1 MLNND
6 LLEKILTLSQV
17 GIVQTVDLGGY
28 DKETVH
34 YHFLYLCKQGWA
46 IPREN
51 RDDRDDKYGFML
63 KGITPNGRLRL
74 LERDYQS
81 NTETNQNGVYNITI
95 KAESGGSVAI
105 QTGNDNTQTV
115 THNTLSESNSLLIW
129 IKRVWGWIKSLRGI

>member
-1 MLNND
+1 MGH
-6 LLEKILTLSQV
+6 T
-17 GIVQTVDLGGY
+17 
-28 DKETVH
+28 
-34 YHFLYLCKQGWA
+34 
-46 IPREN
+46 PRKSG
-51 RDDRDDKYGFML
+51 DRDDKYGFML

-95 KAESGGSVAI
+95 KAKSGGSVAI